1 MSDIKIYEYS
11 PQIHKVEIM
20 GVKEIERIDVEAF
33 YCYLYSEMQYI

>member
-1 MSDIKIYEYS
+1 
-11 PQIHKVEIM
+11 M